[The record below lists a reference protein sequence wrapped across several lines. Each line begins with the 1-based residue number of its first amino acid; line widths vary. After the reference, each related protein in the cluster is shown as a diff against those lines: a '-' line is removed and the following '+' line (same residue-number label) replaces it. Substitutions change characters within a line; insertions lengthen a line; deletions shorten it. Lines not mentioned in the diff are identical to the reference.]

1 MSDRIHAIQCGVR
14 LRMARFLGSLV
25 QQRRDKRAIGKR
37 EPASLVALMLAVGTL
52 CVGCLTSVNVSTMT
66 SFSSVDGRFS
76 VTVPGGA
83 MTETTFEGSGPFAG
97 STIHAFSTTPE
108 GGPRYAVLYGD
119 ASADYVA
126 TTTVEEIYAAAE
138 AGNVSSTGGTQTAER
153 AVEVA
158 GLPGRE
164 QRVITDAKSYVF
176 RLVLVGNRS
185 YAFSVTGSA
194 AQVDAAEATVFLD
207 SFESTQGD

>member
-1 MSDRIHAIQCGVR
+1 MKRIDTARRLDRASST
-14 LRMARFLGSLV
+14 FLALV
-25 QQRRDKRAIGKR
+25 V
-37 EPASLVALMLAVGTL
+37 LLMTG
-52 CVGCLTSVNVSTMT
+52 GCLASVKVTTMGSFTSA
-66 SFSSVDGRFS
+66 DGRSS

-83 MTETTFEGSGPFAG
+83 MTETTFDGSGPFAG
-97 STIHAFSTTPE
+97 STIHAFSTASD

-126 TTTVEEIYAAAE
+126 RTPLDEVYAAAE
-138 AGNVSSTGGTQTAER
+138 AGNVSSTGGRQTAER

-164 QRVITDAKSYVF
+164 QRVTTDAKSYVF

-185 YAFSVTGSA
+185 FVLSVTGSA
-194 AQVDAAEATVFLD
+194 AQVDAADATVFLD